1 MNDPFAADELD
12 ISIAK
17 PTPFPGIM
25 LATGILWILAGAAYC
40 ALFGLL
46 RLLQAPFHASEL
58 WLVLGAAFFIK
69 DGVQLIRG
77 QFRDPLVDGILTLL
91 IGVFF
96 LGRGFF
102 DIAVAGNPIGLLV
115 GGFFGLVFLIPGIL
129 VLAGRKQYLKWRDE
143 QGL

>member
-1 MNDPFAADELD
+1 MNDPFAADDLD
-12 ISIAK
+12 IYIAK

-25 LATGILWILAGAAYC
+25 LATGILWILAGGAYC

-46 RLLQAPFHASEL
+46 RLLRVEFHASEL

-77 QFRDPLVDGILTLL
+77 QFRDPLVDGILTIL
-91 IGVFF
+91 IGTFF
-96 LGRGFF
+96 LGRGIF
-102 DIAVAGNPIGLLV
+102 DITQGNPFGLIF

>member
-1 MNDPFAADELD
+1 MNDPFAADNLD
-12 ISIAK
+12 ISLAR

-25 LATGILWILAGAAYC
+25 LATGILWILAGGAYC

-46 RLLQAPFHASEL
+46 RLLDVPFHASEL
-58 WLVLGAAFFIK
+58 WLLLGAAFFIK

-77 QFRDPLVDGILTLL
+77 TFRDPLVDGILTLL
-91 IGVFF
+91 IGLYF
-96 LGRGFF
+96 LGRGIFE
-102 DIAVAGNPIGLLV
+102 ITVGGNPLWLIF

-129 VLAGRKQYLKWRDE
+129 VLAGRKQYLTWRAE